1 MANLFTATAGAV
13 TVDPLRAGGSATTG
27 FGANY
32 AVPTTE
38 RDDFGTPQL
47 SFLKIAALAT
57 ATPVDISSAALR
69 AAVVRGVQGFA
80 EMYGM
85 GVTDPSSPYDV
96 IVIVKDSTANGAEA
110 SSNVQATTFGAMEA
124 AISAQ
129 LVAAGASSV
138 TSTVVTR
145 YGQFT
150 GDIFA

>member
-1 MANLFTATAGAV
+1 MANLFTARQTTDNSGNAITTAYV
-13 TVDPLRAGGSATTG
+13 
-27 FGANY
+27 GANY
-32 AVPTTE
+32 AVPTAE

-47 SFLKIAALAT
+47 AFLKIAALAT

-96 IVIVKDSTANGAEA
+96 IVIVKDSTANGAET

-124 AISAQ
+124 AITAQ

-145 YGQFT
+145 YSQFT
-150 GDIFA
+150 GDILA